1 MKISQHPQTGCT
13 HTSRNYR
20 DYRPDSPQ
28 TLRPD
33 SICSFRDECD
43 PSSRGARRPVP
54 HTLVTG
60 TQFVTSNTQGLG
72 KLDFHVLG
80 QRDLAP
86 FDASDYLGRNLR
98 SSAELRLGQPSQNA
112 PVTRE
117 PLCDRHLNDVLDRDA
132 QLGRHTPEEINL
144 GRRLPGFPPSNGVSS
159 HISSAGKFC
168 LRDAQIPSG
177 VYKTFGSK
185 PAHNSSAHRQ
195 GLPRNVVIT
204 RHCAASWIRCAHNSA
219 NR

>member
-132 QLGRHTPEEINL
+132 QLGRHTRPRRSTW
-144 GRRLPGFPPSNGVSS
+144 GDDSRLPTVER
-159 HISSAGKFC
+159 C
-168 LRDAQIPSG
+168 Q
-177 VYKTFGSK
+177 
-185 PAHNSSAHRQ
+185 
-195 GLPRNVVIT
+195 LPHQLGGQVLLE
-204 RHCAASWIRCAHNSA
+204 RCPNPVG
-219 NR
+219 RLQDVRE